1 MSIYI
6 LYLLQNL
13 NFSVHSINILLGI
26 YFYSSSFI
34 SILHKRDGKW
44 FYMKIHILLKK
55 EISNTKL
62 ILCNE
67 LLGCLR
73 SFFLVSY
80 MWRSLF
86 YLQSVITEIVLFLLK
101 NISFS
106 SQHFFSF
113 NLCCENCSI
122 KITIEDM
129 FDKSKTVYF
138 TNARR
143 LLGHCNA
150 MNEGIKWWEPGEKRL

>member
-1 MSIYI
+1 MEKDFIWKYI
-6 LYLLQNL
+6 
-13 NFSVHSINILLGI
+13 FSW
-26 YFYSSSFI
+26 
-34 SILHKRDGKW
+34 K
-44 FYMKIHILLKK
+44 MKSRIR
-55 EISNTKL
+55 KL

-67 LLGCLR
+67 LLGCLFLGRFSTGITPVGHLLCKLFYKCLR
-73 SFFLVSY
+73 SIFLVSY

-143 LLGHCNA
+143 LYYSVTA
-150 MNEGIKWWEPGEKRL
+150 MQWMGIKWWEPGEKRL